1 MHEHVF
7 LFRSHIYCCICNND
21 ISILSYVNTQTELI
35 TRKTTIKRFFNLSQE
50 ALREHLFNEDIYKG
64 KKRMSKSDLVDIVIT
79 GVPRN
84 IKNFVKEGEL
94 TMDKAL
100 KILNNND
107 AYNI

>member
-1 MHEHVF
+1 
-7 LFRSHIYCCICNND
+7 
-21 ISILSYVNTQTELI
+21 
-35 TRKTTIKRFFNLSQE
+35 
-50 ALREHLFNEDIYKG
+50 
-64 KKRMSKSDLVDIVIT
+64 MSKSDLVDIVIT

-84 IKNFVKEGEL
+84 IKYFVKEGKL